1 MRSSTPYL
9 LRALN
14 EWILDSDCTP
24 HVIADVARADVTVP
38 PNAIQ
43 DGKVVLNID
52 PSAVRDLAIDDD
64 GVSFVARFGGVS
76 QAVWLPLA
84 SIEGIVAKETGQ
96 GMMFDPPS
104 ADEAT
109 APDPASSEQDGEG
122 SSQSTPPGLRVVK

>member
-52 PSAVRDLAIDDD
+52 PNAVRDLAIDSD

-96 GMMFDPPS
+96 GMMFDPPT
-104 ADEAT
+104 ADEST
-109 APDPASSEQDGEG
+109 APDPASSGSDGEG
-122 SSQSTPPGLRVVK
+122 SSQPKPPGLRVVK

>member
-14 EWILDSDCTP
+14 EWILDNDCTP
-24 HVIADVARADVTVP
+24 HVIVDVSRADVSVP
-38 PNAIQ
+38 PHAIS

-52 PSAVRDLAIDDD
+52 PEAVRDLVIDDD

-76 QAVWLPLA
+76 QAVWLPVP

-96 GMMFDPPS
+96 GMMFDPPPPGNASDSEAES
-104 ADEAT
+104 A
-109 APDPASSEQDGEG
+109 SEDDSEP
-122 SSQSTPPGLRVVK
+122 SKAKRPGLRVVK

>member
-14 EWILDSDCTP
+14 EWILDCDCTP
-24 HVIADVARADVTVP
+24 HVIADVSRASVTVP

-52 PSAVRDLAIDDD
+52 PNAVRDLVIDDE
-64 GVSFVARFGGVS
+64 GVSFVARFAGKS
-76 QAVWLPLA
+76 QSVWLPVA

-96 GMMFDPPS
+96 GMMFDPAPPEDES
-104 ADEAT
+104 AAQQSEERQDAADE
-109 APDPASSEQDGEG
+109 PKR
-122 SSQSTPPGLRVVK
+122 PGLRVVK